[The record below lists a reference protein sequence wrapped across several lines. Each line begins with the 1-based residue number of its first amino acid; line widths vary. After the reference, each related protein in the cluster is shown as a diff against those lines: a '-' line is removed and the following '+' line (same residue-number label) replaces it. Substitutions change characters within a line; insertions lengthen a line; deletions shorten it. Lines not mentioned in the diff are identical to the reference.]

1 MSIKFNL
8 DADKIGNNSRLNF
21 SPNQLLRMSK
31 MEIKV
36 YPGYS
41 ILTIFGGSRGISRPK
56 IRTERVRNTDAKRFA
71 RSLANK
77 FKVERKNIEVF
88 YEDSTENKKS

>member
-1 MSIKFNL
+1 VSFEINL
-8 DADKIGNNSRLNF
+8 DADKIGNNSRLNY
-21 SPNQLLRMSK
+21 SANQLLRMSK

-41 ILTIFGGSRGISRPK
+41 VLIIFGGSRGVKRPK